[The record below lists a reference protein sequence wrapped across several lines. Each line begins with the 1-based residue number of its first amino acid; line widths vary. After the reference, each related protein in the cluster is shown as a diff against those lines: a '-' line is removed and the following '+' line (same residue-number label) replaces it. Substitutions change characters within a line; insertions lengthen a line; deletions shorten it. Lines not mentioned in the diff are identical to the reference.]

1 LRAISAVHLEIALR
15 AARNL
20 LLPLWV
26 QVRPALLVRREQPSL
41 RIAQVLPR
49 DTLRG
54 GGSRQRE
61 QCDRERNEPICF
73 HRRHL
78 SQSRTLRHPSRAF
91 LRQPRCLSAIPRLRA
106 TRRRPRPMRP
116 GIRESRDRAS
126 APGAPA
132 RLAARGGARASSSR
146 AAAALAEARA
156 STDAVCIREL
166 GLRLEPAIEL
176 DLLVEH

>member
-73 HRRHL
+73 
-78 SQSRTLRHPSRAF
+78 
-91 LRQPRCLSAIPRLRA
+91 
-106 TRRRPRPMRP
+106 RRRPRPMRP

-146 AAAALAEARA
+146 AAAALAKARA
-156 STDAVCIREL
+156 S
-166 GLRLEPAIEL
+166 
-176 DLLVEH
+176 